1 MGLQNNK
8 IAIVGG
14 GPGGL
19 TLARLLQLAG
29 AQVNVYERDF
39 DRDVRVQGATLDLH
53 QESGLAALRAGN
65 LLDEF
70 KKNFRPG
77 ADKIVIV
84 NEQGKIFYSEH
95 EEEVGDKDDFGT
107 PYFRPEI
114 DRGPLRNI
122 LLDSLRPDTVTWDSQ
137 FISMEKQDNG
147 WLLHFRNGRRVYAD
161 LVIGADGANSKVRP
175 YVTGI
180 EPFYSGVTA
189 LEGNVYQSEKT
200 TPVIHQLLRSGKIFA
215 FGNGQVL
222 IVSSKGSGD
231 LTFYVSWKADEKWAL
246 NNGLDYAD
254 KAQILT
260 WFQSEFSGWDNVWHE
275 LFAQAELPFFPRPV
289 YCMPLD
295 QTWETSPNLTLIGD
309 AAHLMPPFAGEGVNM
324 AMLDALEL
332 GESLNSNQFNDLH
345 EAICSY
351 ETRMRNRGAEAAQE
365 SLDNGEWMHGGKALA
380 IMVEA
385 FNKTNS
391 F

>member
-1 MGLQNNK
+1 MELQNNK

-53 QESGLAALRAGN
+53 QESGLAALCAGN

-95 EEEVGDKDDFGT
+95 EAEFGDKDDFGT

-114 DRGPLRNI
+114 DRGPLRHI

-147 WLLHFRNGRRVYAD
+147 WLLHFRNSRRAYAD
-161 LVIGADGANSKVRP
+161 LVIGADGANSKVRS

-180 EPFYSGVTA
+180 KPFYSGVTA

-200 TPVIHQLLRSGKIFA
+200 TPVIHQLLRGGKIFA

-231 LTFYVSWKADEKWAL
+231 LTFYVSWKVDEKWVL

-260 WFQSEFSGWDNVWHE
+260 WFHNEFSGWATVWHE
-275 LFAQAELPFFPRPV
+275 LFERAELPFIPRPV

-324 AMLDALEL
+324 AMLDALDL
-332 GESLNSNQFNDLH
+332 SESLNSNQFNNLH
-345 EAICSY
+345 EAISSY
-351 ETRMRNRGAEAAQE
+351 ETRMRQRAAHAARE
-365 SLDNGEWMHGGKALA
+365 SLDNGEWMHGGNALA

-385 FNKTNS
+385 FNKTKS